1 MVIDPHGFGVP
12 AGFVDNRPFILVRAF
27 RFMTETALTEPSA
40 QTHTGPRR
48 DVSVGDTV
56 FTLLGTAHV
65 SAESANEVREL
76 IDSGEFDAV
85 AIELCDARHNNLAN
99 PDALADQDLFEIF
112 RQGKA
117 GMVAAN
123 LALGA
128 FQQRIAEQ
136 SGIEPGAEMRAA
148 LEASQRHELPLL
160 LIDRDVGITL
170 KRIYQNVP
178 WWQRTTLISGLL
190 GSVLSRQEV
199 SAEEVEKLK
208 QGDVLE
214 STFSEFAAE
223 SETLFTPLISERDRY
238 MVMRL
243 AQQCPP
249 GRFKRVL
256 VVIGAGHLKGMAEHL
271 EGPASAE
278 PEKEIAELESTR
290 PRSRIWKMIPWLIT
304 ALVLT
309 GFAIGFSRNTGLGW
323 QLVGEWFVING
334 VLAGVGSLIA
344 LAHPVTI
351 IATIFAAPLT
361 SLNPTIGA
369 GFVAAG
375 VELAMRKPKVRDF
388 SLLRHDVTTLKGW
401 WRNRVSRTLLVFIG
415 ATMGSA
421 AGTWIAGLKIAGS
434 LFG

>member
-1 MVIDPHGFGVP
+1 
-12 AGFVDNRPFILVRAF
+12 
-27 RFMTETALTEPSA
+27 MTETQTATATPADTATEGAGGAAPADSTSA
-40 QTHTGPRR
+40 PTGGPRR
-48 DVSVGDTV
+48 DVRVGDTV

-65 SAESANEVREL
+65 SAESADEVRDL

-85 AIELCDARHNNLAN
+85 AIELCDARHHNMAN
-99 PDALADQDLFEIF
+99 PDALGDQDLFQIF

-148 LEASQRHELPLL
+148 LEASQKRELPLL
-160 LIDRDVGITL
+160 LIDRDVGLTL

-178 WWQRTTLISGLL
+178 WWQRFSLLSGLL

-199 SAEEVEKLK
+199 SAAEVERLK

-223 SETLFTPLISERDRY
+223 SETLYTPLISERDRY

-243 AQQCPP
+243 AQRCPP
-249 GRFKRVL
+249 GKFSRVL

-271 EGPASAE
+271 EGPPAE
-278 PEKEIAELESTR
+278 SPETEIAALEATK
-290 PRSRIWKMIPWLIT
+290 PRSGVWKMVPWLIT
-304 ALVLT
+304 ALVIT
-309 GFAIGFSRNTGLGW
+309 GFVIGFSRNTELGW
-323 QLVGEWFVING
+323 QLVAEWFVING
-334 VLAGVGSLIA
+334 VLAGIGTLVA
-344 LAHPVTI
+344 LAHPVTV
-351 IATIFAAPLT
+351 IATIVAAPLT

-388 SLLRHDVTTLKGW
+388 ATLRHDVTQLKGW
-401 WRNRVSRTLLVFIG
+401 WRNRVSRTLLVFLG
-415 ATMGSA
+415 ATLGSA
-421 AGTWIAGLKIAGS
+421 AGTWIAGFRIAGS

>member
-1 MVIDPHGFGVP
+1 MSEIDDI
-12 AGFVDNRPFILVRAF
+12 ALAERP
-27 RFMTETALTEPSA
+27 ETRG
-40 QTHTGPRR
+40 GPRR
-48 DVSVGDTV
+48 DLRVGDTT

-65 SAESANEVREL
+65 SAESADEVRDL
-76 IDSGEFDAV
+76 IDSGDFDAV
-85 AIELCDARHNNLAN
+85 AIELCDARHSNLAN
-99 PDALADQDLFEIF
+99 PDALGDQDLFQIF

-160 LIDRDVGITL
+160 LIDRDVGLTL

-178 WWQRTTLISGLL
+178 WWQRFSLLSGLL

-199 SAEEVEKLK
+199 SAEEVERLK

-223 SETLFTPLISERDRY
+223 SQSLFTPLISERDRY

-249 GRFKRVL
+249 GKFKRVL

-271 EGPASAE
+271 EGPPAE
-278 PEKEIAELESTR
+278 DPAEEIAVLEATR
-290 PRSRIWKMIPWLIT
+290 PPSKVWKMLPWLIT

-309 GFAIGFSRNTGLGW
+309 GFAIGFSRNTELGW
-323 QLVGEWFVING
+323 QLVAEWFVING
-334 VLAGVGSLIA
+334 VLSGGATLLA
-344 LAHPVTI
+344 LAHPVTV
-351 IATIFAAPLT
+351 IATVFAAPLT

-388 SLLRHDVTTLKGW
+388 STLRHDVTQVKGW
-401 WRNRVSRTLLVFIG
+401 WKNRVSRTLLVFLT
-415 ATMGSA
+415 ATLGSA
-421 AGTWIAGLKIAGS
+421 AGTWIAGFRIADS

>member
-1 MVIDPHGFGVP
+1 MSEIDDI
-12 AGFVDNRPFILVRAF
+12 ALAERP
-27 RFMTETALTEPSA
+27 ETRG
-40 QTHTGPRR
+40 GPRR
-48 DVSVGDTV
+48 DLRVGDTT

-65 SAESANEVREL
+65 SAESADEVRDL
-76 IDSGEFDAV
+76 IDSGDFDAV
-85 AIELCDARHNNLAN
+85 AIELCDARHSNLAN
-99 PDALADQDLFEIF
+99 PDALGDQDLFQIF

-160 LIDRDVGITL
+160 LIDRDVGLTL

-178 WWQRTTLISGLL
+178 WWQRFSLLSGLL

-199 SAEEVEKLK
+199 SAEEVERLK

-223 SETLFTPLISERDRY
+223 SQSLFTPLISERDRY

-249 GRFKRVL
+249 GKFKRVL
-256 VVIGAGHLKGMAEHL
+256 VVIGAGHLKGMAKHL
-271 EGPASAE
+271 EGPPAE
-278 PEKEIAELESTR
+278 DPAEEIAALEATR
-290 PRSRIWKMIPWLIT
+290 PPSKVWKMLPWLIT

-309 GFAIGFSRNTGLGW
+309 GFAIGFSRNTELGW
-323 QLVGEWFVING
+323 QLVAEWFVING
-334 VLAGVGSLIA
+334 VLSGGATLLA
-344 LAHPVTI
+344 LAHPVTV
-351 IATIFAAPLT
+351 IATVFAAPLT

-388 SLLRHDVTTLKGW
+388 STLRHDVTQVKGW
-401 WRNRVSRTLLVFIG
+401 WKNRVSRTLLVFLT
-415 ATMGSA
+415 ATLGSA
-421 AGTWIAGLKIAGS
+421 AGTWIAGFRIADS